1 LARAAARVLPN
12 DNLVP
17 AASSLLTMEGL
28 TIEIDTP
35 AGPVRPVR
43 DVSLSLAAGET
54 LALVGES
61 GSGKTLSGL
70 ALLGLL
76 PASMRVVQGRILFT
90 ERTGALR
97 DLVQL
102 PESDMRRLR
111 GNEIAMVF
119 QDPSSSLNPVHRI
132 GDQVSEAIRAHREI
146 SGAEAMASAVRLLG
160 DVGLPDPR
168 QRARAYPHELSGG
181 QRQRAMIATAVANEP
196 RLLVADEPTTALDV
210 TIQAQILDLLAA
222 LKARGD
228 MGLIFISHNLAVVSE
243 IADRVCVMYAG
254 EIVEQ
259 GPVAEL
265 FTQPRHPYT
274 AALIASAPEGV
285 NAQLSTIPGTV
296 PPPHALPAGCT
307 FAPRCRNAVEICHAV
322 KPALVEVG
330 PGRASRCLRW
340 REVA

>member
-1 LARAAARVLPN
+1 
-12 DNLVP
+12 
-17 AASSLLTMEGL
+17 
-28 TIEIDTP
+28 
-35 AGPVRPVR
+35 VR
-43 DVSLSLAAGET
+43 DVSLSLAVGET

-76 PASMRVVQGRILFT
+76 PASMRVVTGRILFAD
-90 ERTGALR
+90 RTGRLR

-102 PESDMRRLR
+102 SESDMRRLR

-132 GDQVSEAIRAHREI
+132 GDQVSEAIRAHHDTSRT
-146 SGAEAMASAVRLLG
+146 EATASAVRLLK
-160 DVGLPDPR
+160 DVGLSDPR

-259 GPVAEL
+259 GPVAEV
-265 FTQPRHPYT
+265 FAQPHHPYT

-285 NAQLSTIPGTV
+285 NAQLNTIPGAV
-296 PPPHALPAGCT
+296 PPPHALPAGCA
-307 FAPRCRNAVEICHAV
+307 FAPRCGSAVEDCHTV
-322 KPALVEVG
+322 KPAFVEAG

-340 REVA
+340 RELA